1 MGLVKALAIIVSL
14 VLIAAF
20 FLPYRALNEEGKTA
34 LELLRAMYSG
44 AELERAAEEE
54 NFPLSRLD
62 DDSLS
67 AFELCAWYAQ
77 SARGEE
83 EDGLS
88 AALVTAVMAAGGALA
103 LLAFLFSLAKKPVL
117 LFLSAGAALL
127 YELRFFQPFIAREL
141 PDRAWTS
148 GIAAT
153 VCPVAAAALLLLAV
167 ILFACK
173 RAQKARA

>member
-1 MGLVKALAIIVSL
+1 M
-14 VLIAAF
+14 
-20 FLPYRALNEEGKTA
+20 E
-34 LELLRAMYSG
+34 
-44 AELERAAEEE
+44 
-54 NFPLSRLD
+54 D
-62 DDSLS
+62 D
-67 AFELCAWYAQ
+67 F
-77 SARGEE
+77 
-83 EDGLS
+83 S

-127 YELRFFQPFIAREL
+127 YELRFFQPFIAQEL

-153 VCPVAAAALLLLAV
+153 VYPVAAAALLLLAV

-173 RAQKARA
+173 RAQKARS

>member
-20 FLPYRALNEEGKTA
+20 FLPYRALNEEGKAA

-44 AELERAAEEE
+44 AELERAAKEE

-67 AFELCAWYAQ
+67 AFELCAWYTQDAF
-77 SARGEE
+77 RV
-83 EDGLS
+83 EDDFS
-88 AALVTAVMAAGGALA
+88 AALVTAVMVAGGALA

-153 VCPVAAAALLLLAV
+153 VYPVAAAALLLLAV

-173 RAQKARA
+173 RAQKARS

>member
-20 FLPYRALNEEGKTA
+20 FLPYRSLNEEGKTA

-67 AFELCAWYAQ
+67 AFELCAWYTQ
-77 SARGEE
+77 SAREE
-83 EDGLS
+83 EDGS
-88 AALVTAVMAAGGALA
+88 GAALVTAVMVAGGALA
-103 LLAFLFSLAKKPVL
+103 LLAFLFSLA
-117 LFLSAGAALL
+117 
-127 YELRFFQPFIAREL
+127 
-141 PDRAWTS
+141 
-148 GIAAT
+148 
-153 VCPVAAAALLLLAV
+153 
-167 ILFACK
+167 
-173 RAQKARA
+173 

>member
-20 FLPYRALNEEGKTA
+20 FLPYRSLNEEGKTA

-67 AFELCAWYAQ
+67 AFELCAWYTQ
-77 SARGEE
+77 SAREE
-83 EDGLS
+83 EDGS
-88 AALVTAVMAAGGALA
+88 GAALVTAVMVAGGALA
-103 LLAFLFSLAKKPVL
+103 LLAFLFSLAQKPVL

-127 YELRFFQPFIAREL
+127 YELRFFQPFIAQEL

-153 VCPVAAAALLLLAV
+153 VCPVAAATLLLLAV

>member
-20 FLPYRALNEEGKTA
+20 FLPYRSLNEEGETA
-34 LELLRAMYSG
+34 LELLRATYSG

-54 NFPLSRLD
+54 NFPLSHLD

-67 AFELCAWYAQ
+67 AFELCAWYTQ
-77 SARGEE
+77 SAREE
-83 EDGLS
+83 EDGPG
-88 AALVTAVMAAGGALA
+88 AALVTAVMVAGGALA
-103 LLAFLFSLAKKPVL
+103 LLAFLFSLAQKPVL

-127 YELRFFQPFIAREL
+127 YELRLFQPFIAQEL
-141 PDRAWTS
+141 PDRAWSS

-153 VCPVAAAALLLLAV
+153 VCPVAAAVLLLLAV

-173 RAQKARA
+173 RAQEARS

>member
-20 FLPYRALNEEGKTA
+20 FLPYRSLNEEGKTA

-67 AFELCAWYAQ
+67 AFELCAWYTQ
-77 SARGEE
+77 SAREE
-83 EDGLS
+83 EDGS
-88 AALVTAVMAAGGALA
+88 GAALVTAVMVAGGALA
-103 LLAFLFSLAKKPVL
+103 LLAFLFSLAQKPVL

-127 YELRFFQPFIAREL
+127 YELRFF
-141 PDRAWTS
+141 
-148 GIAAT
+148 
-153 VCPVAAAALLLLAV
+153 
-167 ILFACK
+167 
-173 RAQKARA
+173 

>member
-20 FLPYRALNEEGKTA
+20 FLPYRALNEEGKAA

-44 AELERAAEEE
+44 AELERAAKEE

-67 AFELCAWYAQ
+67 AFELCAWYTQDAF
-77 SARGEE
+77 RV
-83 EDGLS
+83 EDDFS

-127 YELRFFQPFIAREL
+127 YELRFFQPFIAQEL

-153 VCPVAAAALLLLAV
+153 VYPVAAAALLLLAV
-167 ILFACK
+167 ILFVCK
-173 RAQKARA
+173 RAQKARS

>member
-20 FLPYRALNEEGKTA
+20 FLPYRALNEEGKAA

-54 NFPLSRLD
+54 NFPLSHLD

-67 AFELCAWYAQ
+67 AFELCAWYTQ
-77 SARGEE
+77 SAREE
-83 EDGLS
+83 EDGPG
-88 AALVTAVMAAGGALA
+88 AALVTAVMVAGGA
-103 LLAFLFSLAKKPVL
+103 LAFLFSLAQKPVL

-153 VCPVAAAALLLLAV
+153 VCPVAAAVLLLLAV

-173 RAQKARA
+173 RAQEARS

>member
-20 FLPYRALNEEGKTA
+20 FLPYRALNEEGKAA

-44 AELERAAEEE
+44 AELERAAKEE

-67 AFELCAWYAQ
+67 AFELCAWYTQDAF
-77 SARGEE
+77 RV
-83 EDGLS
+83 EDDFS
-88 AALVTAVMAAGGALA
+88 AALVTAVMVAGGALA

-127 YELRFFQPFIAREL
+127 YELRFFH
-141 PDRAWTS
+141 RAWTS